1 MSTNPATCF
10 HCKKEFSSPKARNV
24 HITKCPQKSLGL
36 PQQAP
41 KMNPVSTNSTTP
53 EPELESE
60 PALATTRA
68 PIVATRAPIVA
79 TTTRRNQMQSDSSDD
94 DTTPRR
100 RAIPRHVP
108 IINSEAEAIKITVQK
123 YNTVAIQYDE
133 WLNMA
138 KTCRSNNDL
147 TNCVM
152 AQLLDSNATQHKV
165 TLLLDYLT
173 DMMSQQKSEYLHEMQ
188 KIDQQFK
195 MYAYTEEQDKLL
207 FEYLPNIYMHN
218 DNADAGEVS

>member
-1 MSTNPATCF
+1 MCSCVSCEKECGITPAMG
-10 HCKKEFSSPKARNV
+10 SSGETYPGVAQGWIR
-24 HITKCPQKSLGL
+24 PQKPLGL
-36 PQQAP
+36 PAQAP
-41 KMNPVSTNSTTP
+41 TTNNPVSTNSTTP
-53 EPELESE
+53 EPQSESE

-79 TTTRRNQMQSDSSDD
+79 TTRRNQAQSDSSDD
-94 DTTPRR
+94 DTTPQRR
-100 RAIPRHVP
+100 VILRHVP
-108 IINSEAEAIKITVQK
+108 IINNQAEATRMTVQK

-165 TLLLDYLT
+165 TLLLDYLR
-173 DMMSQQKSEYLHEMQ
+173 DIMSQQKSE
-188 KIDQQFK
+188 
-195 MYAYTEEQDKLL
+195 
-207 FEYLPNIYMHN
+207 
-218 DNADAGEVS
+218 